1 MAKKRKVKGFTLT
14 QQLDPQYWRFGDI
27 DPQTEG
33 YEYNEDEAEF
43 YGYHWTDFEN
53 PDAEGQYPSGHI
65 VESAINGTPEA
76 LGLYLIER
84 LEGLHDMP
92 GNTEGLKH
100 PKVTSAYIIKHDRD
114 TQPAFDDNG
123 APILDENGNQAQAPK
138 ALHVHM
144 VVTMDEELTFD
155 EIGYLMGVQSNYIE
169 ALGVGKW
176 GVDNPLSYLIHIKY
190 PEKYQYEASDVVT
203 LRGRPYGEI
212 YAERREAWLKARNAV
227 RVGSINVKEM
237 LNQMIADCLVGE
249 LTKGQILLDDAY
261 SWVYAKNRA
270 KIDDALSVY
279 AQKRGLRAARRL
291 ENGEFRTRVI
301 YVQGA
306 AGAGKSY
313 WAKNILIPRLIEQ
326 GRSQFKEEWA
336 IYSGGAMASLDNYS
350 GEEIVLL
357 DDIRPNA
364 MSASEWLRLLDPE
377 HANTAHAR
385 YRNKENVAPRYIVMT
400 AVHDPAAFFVGTN
413 RSADLDEPLDQFL
426 RRISLITHVYRID
439 SNTQGYVVG
448 SVVDV
453 PTTFTVGYQDIQTQ
467 FSIQYSDGVF
477 TSQGATDIALD
488 IVMPDQKAIGAG
500 EKTYEVVAP
509 EAYRKIKTAH
519 EKGDSVSAVG
529 GSGIG
534 PHIELSL
541 WRSLAFALSADPMD
555 AHAKRFDLYV
565 SDLLSVLYKYRQA
578 VHTFEFFDA
587 VKRAPSDPL
596 AFVQWGTYGPDGAD
610 HISVSQSL
618 RASEMLA
625 DLTGVPRPP
634 APDDLSFPEHLKPAS
649 AVTPAPPV
657 TQPVLPISVVE
668 DENK

>member
-1 MAKKRKVKGFTLT
+1 MAKERRVKGFTLT
-14 QQLDPQYWRFGDI
+14 QQLDPQYWYFGNI

-33 YEYNEDEAEF
+33 YEYDENEAEF
-43 YGYHWTDFEN
+43 YGYHWVDYEN
-53 PDAEGQYPSGHI
+53 PDDEGNFPSGHI
-65 VESAINGTPEA
+65 VESAINGTPEV
-76 LGLYLIER
+76 LGRYLIER
-84 LEGLHDMP
+84 LEGLHYLP
-92 GNTEGLKH
+92 GNSDGVTH
-100 PKVTSAYIIKHDRD
+100 PQVTSAYIIKHDRD
-114 TQPAFDDNG
+114 TQPAFADDG
-123 APILDENGNQAQAPK
+123 SPVLDEDGNQAYVPK

-144 VVTMDEELTFD
+144 VVTMDKELTFD
-155 EIGYLMGVQSNYIE
+155 EIGYLMGVKSNYIE
-169 ALGVGKW
+169 ALGKGKW

-190 PEKYQYEASDVVT
+190 PEKYQYEPSDVVT
-203 LRGRPYGEI
+203 LRGRPYEEI
-212 YAERREAWLKARNAV
+212 YKERHESWLKSRGSV
-227 RVGSINVKEM
+227 RVAKVNVQEV
-237 LNQMIADCLVGE
+237 LNQMLIDCLSGD
-249 LTKGQILLDDAY
+249 LNKGQILLDDTY
-261 SWVYAKNRA
+261 SWVYAKNKA

-313 WAKNILIPRLIEQ
+313 WAKNILIPALIEQ
-326 GRSQFKEEWA
+326 GRSRFKEEWA
-336 IYSGGAMASLDNYS
+336 IYSGGAMASLDTYS

-400 AVHDPAAFFVGTN
+400 AVHDPAAFFVRTS

-453 PTTFTVGYQDIQTQ
+453 PGTFTVGYQNIQTQ
-467 FSIQYSDGVF
+467 FSIQYNDGIF

-488 IVMPDQKAIGAG
+488 IVMPDQKAIGTG
-500 EKTYEVVAP
+500 ERTYEVVTP
-509 EAYRKIKTAH
+509 EERMKIKTAH

-529 GSGIG
+529 GSGIE

-541 WRSLAFALSADPMD
+541 WRDLAFALSSDPMG
-555 AHAKRFDLYV
+555 AYAIRFDLYV
-565 SDLLSVLYKYRQA
+565 SDLLSVLRKHRQS
-578 VHTFEFFDA
+578 VHTFAFFDA